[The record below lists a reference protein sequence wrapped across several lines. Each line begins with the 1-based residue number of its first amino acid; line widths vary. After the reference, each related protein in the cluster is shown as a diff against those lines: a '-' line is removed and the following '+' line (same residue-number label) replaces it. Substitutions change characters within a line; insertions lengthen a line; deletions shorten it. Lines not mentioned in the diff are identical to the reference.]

1 MEQQIISDLGGMAYI
16 VLAVYLLVLLVIGY
30 VGYRKSKVG
39 EEDYY
44 LAGRGQGWV
53 VSSLTIMATFFSSFA
68 LLGAPG
74 MVYRDGVVFALFALN
89 VPLSGAM
96 IYVLGSK
103 IHRIGKANGYVTPAD
118 MLCDYYK
125 SPIALRLLVAITG
138 FLYAVPYV
146 VMQIQ
151 AGGILAAQLFPGEN
165 SFVIGA
171 VLLSAITM
179 LYIMIGGMRSVA
191 WTDVI
196 QGGLLIFGMLVAGVA
211 TMYLLGGV
219 SGFFARVAELP
230 KTSLSVPGTTG
241 YWSPEMLFTVCFFAS
256 MGSMVQPA
264 QWMRY
269 YSASSTLT
277 LRRSAIIFTV
287 VLTICYL
294 FGIMLVGLGGQV
306 LYPLDTSGAVVLPH
320 PDVGTAPGQF
330 DQILVVILKNH
341 LPQLLGI
348 FGSIL
353 AAVIMVAIMAAA
365 MSTADSN
372 LHALSA
378 ILTRDIYDRY
388 VNPEASEAQRT
399 WVGRAIIFLAT
410 ALALSI
416 VIVSRTSATINL
428 VGMIAQLGLL
438 AIAFSSQLLPM
449 AFDMLFVKR
458 GTRQGAVAGIACGLA
473 VVFLLSPLWPSILGG
488 GGDTLS
494 RLRTIIDIGA
504 WGLLV
509 NVVVFAVTSLLT
521 RKTAV
526 VVVLA
531 CMALPVSQ
539 VIAQSPPDERIA
551 EAAPDSFKVAFE
563 TSKGTFDLVVYRSWA
578 PLAADRFYH
587 LVRLE
592 YYNETSIYRVV
603 PGYVAQFGIHN
614 DEATNRAWRPL
625 FLEDEPVI
633 QSNARGTIAF
643 ARGGP
648 KSRTT
653 QVYINLVDNGR
664 LDTLEYGG
672 VRGYPPFGK
681 IVRGMDEAVALFNG
695 QYANAPAM
703 RQDSINA
710 SGRAYLDRTFP
721 GLDYVVTA
729 RLVAF

>member
-1 MEQQIISDLGGMAYI
+1 MEQVVLNDLGGMTYVVVAG
-16 VLAVYLLVLLVIGY
+16 YLLALLVIGY
-30 VGYRKSKVG
+30 IGYQRSRVG

-44 LAGRGQGWV
+44 LAGRGQGWI

-74 MVYRDGVVFALFALN
+74 MVYRDGVVFALFSLN
-89 VPLSGAM
+89 VPISGALV
-96 IYVLGSK
+96 YVLGSR
-103 IHRIGKANGYVTPAD
+103 IHRIGRSRGFVTPAD
-118 MLCDYYK
+118 MLCEHYG
-125 SPIALRLLVAITG
+125 SPVALRLLVALSG
-138 FLYAVPYV
+138 FLYVMPYV

-151 AGGILAAQLFPGEN
+151 AGGILASQLFPGEN
-165 SFVIGA
+165 AFVIGA
-171 VLLSAITM
+171 IVLAGITT

-191 WTDVI
+191 WTDVL
-196 QGGLLIFGMLVAGVA
+196 QGGLLVVGMLVAGVA
-211 TMYLLGGV
+211 TVVMLGGV
-219 SGFFARVAELP
+219 SGFFAGVAALP
-230 KTSLSVPGTTG
+230 PASLSVPGTTG

-256 MGSMVQPA
+256 AGSMVQPA

-269 YSASSTLT
+269 YSAKSTQT
-277 LRRSAIIFTV
+277 LRRSALIFTI

-306 LYPLDTSGAVVLPH
+306 LYPLETSGGVVLPN
-320 PDVGTAPGQF
+320 PAVGSQANQF
-330 DQILVVILKNH
+330 DQILVVMISQN
-341 LPQLLGI
+341 LPAVFGL
-348 FGSIL
+348 FGSFLAIL
-353 AAVIMVAIMAAA
+353 IMVAIMAAA

-378 ILTRDIYDRY
+378 ILTRDIYDRFID
-388 VNPEASEAQRT
+388 PSASEARRT
-399 WVGRAIIFLAT
+399 WVGRGIILLAT
-410 ALALSI
+410 VLSLI
-416 VIVSRTSATINL
+416 VVIVSRTSATVNL

-449 AFDMLFVKR
+449 TIDMLFIKR
-458 GTRQGAVAGIACGLA
+458 GTRQGAIAGIVTGLGI
-473 VVFLLSPLWPSILGG
+473 VFLLSPLWPVALGG
-488 GGDTLS
+488 GPGSLG

-504 WGLLV
+504 WGLFA
-509 NVVVFAVTSLLT
+509 NIAVFAITSVFT
-521 RKTAV
+521 RKAAV

-531 CMALPVSQ
+531 CLALPASHAT
-539 VIAQSPPDERIA
+539 AQSLPDERIA
-551 EAAPDSFKVAFE
+551 ESAPDSFKVAFE
-563 TSKGTFDLVVYRSWA
+563 TSKGGFDVVVYRSWA

-592 YYNETSIYRVV
+592 FYDEASIYRVV

-614 DEATNRAWRPL
+614 DEVTNQAWRPL
-625 FLEDEPVI
+625 VLEDEPVR
-633 QSNARGTIAF
+633 QSNARGTVAF

-664 LDTLEYGG
+664 LDALEYGG

-681 IVRGMDEAVALFNG
+681 IVRGMDEAVALFNS

-710 SGRAYLDRTFP
+710 SGRTYLDRAFP
-721 GLDYVVTA
+721 GLDYIVTA